1 MNENISALYDVI
13 LKRKI
18 EGEEGSYTSYL
29 F

>member
-1 MNENISALYDVI
+1 MNENISELYDVI

-18 EGEEGSYTSYL
+18 DKEEGSYTIYI